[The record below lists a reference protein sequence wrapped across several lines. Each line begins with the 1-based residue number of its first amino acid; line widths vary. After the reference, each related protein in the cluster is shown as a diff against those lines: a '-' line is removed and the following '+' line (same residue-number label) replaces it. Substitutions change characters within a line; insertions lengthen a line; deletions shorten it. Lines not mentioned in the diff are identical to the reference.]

1 MPRKALGIL
10 SASSSHRWLNCPP
23 SARLCETYEDKGSDY
38 AAEGT
43 DAHSLCE
50 YKLRLALGMEATDP
64 TEHLTWYNEEMLD
77 CANGY
82 ASYILELVEAAKET
96 CADPVVLIEQRVD
109 FSRWVEQGFGTSD
122 AILISDGTLHVV
134 DYKHGLG
141 VLVEADNNP
150 QMMCYALGALELFD
164 VIYDIDTV
172 AMTVYQP
179 RRQNVSTFEMP
190 KDDLYRWADEVL
202 KPTAELAF
210 AGDGNF
216 LCGEWC
222 GFCKAKHECRARAE
236 ANLMLAQY
244 DFKLPPLLEDT
255 EIEVILSRADQLVS
269 WVNDIKEYAL
279 QQAISGKE
287 LEQLSDEDLAANIRH
302 YCVYARVTPT
312 DKIRIVK
319 AWQAAGEIVAMTG
332 DGVNDAPS
340 LKAADI
346 GCAMGITGT
355 DVAKGA
361 ADMTLTDDNFATI
374 VTAVKEGRGI
384 FDNITKAVQFLLS
397 CNLGEILTVFVAMI
411 LWQETPL
418 MPIQLL
424 WVNLVTDSLPAL
436 ALGVEPVEHDVMSRK
451 PRAKNESMFSGGRGF
466 VIGAQGVI
474 IGLLT
479 LIAYY
484 IGSRVFTLADG
495 GVNIPLG
502 ETMAFATLALSQLVH
517 AFNVRS
523 SHSLFSVGITS
534 NKYMLGAFALSL
546 LLMLC
551 VLLLPFMYGIFEI
564 TAMSATAWLIVAGL
578 ALAPLVI
585 MEIVKGIQALIRKR

>member
-1 MPRKALGIL
+1 MPPKAHAIL

-50 YKLRLALGMEATDP
+50 YKLRLALGMEAADP

-122 AILISDGTLHVV
+122 AIIISDGTLRVV

-164 VIYDIDTV
+164 AIYDIDAV
-172 AMTVYQP
+172 SMTVYQP
-179 RRQNVSTFEMP
+179 RRQNVSTFEMS
-190 KDDLYRWADEVL
+190 KDDLFRWADEVL

-236 ANLMLAQY
+236 NLMLAQY

-255 EIEVILSRADQLVS
+255 EIEVILTRADQLVS

-287 LEQLSDEDLAANIRH
+287 
-302 YCVYARVTPT
+302 
-312 DKIRIVK
+312 
-319 AWQAAGEIVAMTG
+319 WTG
-332 DGVNDAPS
+332 FKLV
-340 LKAADI
+340 
-346 GCAMGITGT
+346 
-355 DVAKGA
+355 
-361 ADMTLTDDNFATI
+361 
-374 VTAVKEGRGI
+374 EGRSNRRYT
-384 FDNITKAVQFLLS
+384 DEVAVTQ
-397 CNLGEILTVFVAMI
+397 T
-411 LWQETPL
+411 
-418 MPIQLL
+418 
-424 WVNLVTDSLPAL
+424 VTDAGFDPYERKL
-436 ALGVEPVEHDVMSRK
+436 LG
-451 PRAKNESMFSGGRGF
+451 
-466 VIGAQGVI
+466 
-474 IGLLT
+474 
-479 LIAYY
+479 
-484 IGSRVFTLADG
+484 
-495 GVNIPLG
+495 
-502 ETMAFATLALSQLVH
+502 
-517 AFNVRS
+517 
-523 SHSLFSVGITS
+523 
-534 NKYMLGAFALSL
+534 
-546 LLMLC
+546 
-551 VLLLPFMYGIFEI
+551 I
-564 TAMSATAWLIVAGL
+564 TAMQKLLGKSRFDELLSAYIEKPQGKP
-578 ALAPLVI
+578 ALVPESDKRPVMNNAKTDF
-585 MEIVKGIQALIRKR
+585 MEENDYE